1 MNHRPPRKFRPRRAA
16 PRPSCAQPH
25 RGDRALAHGRVED
38 GVVLGLQAAGY
49 YDVDF
54 KNRSL
59 ASPPMG
65 SNDSTGIVRGAV
77 NPANSSSWNSDQL
90 IEE

>member
-1 MNHRPPRKFRPRRAA
+1 MRSVGTTPEVEPRHDEIVHFVIAGPV
-16 PRPSCAQPH
+16 
-25 RGDRALAHGRVED
+25 G
-38 GVVLGLQAAGY
+38 AGY
-49 YDVDF
+49 YDVAF

-77 NPANSSSWNSDQL
+77 NPANPSSWNSDQL